1 MNALELMID
10 EHKYI
15 KRMLLVVRKACYK
28 IVEGEEV
35 NYDDFYSIIDF
46 IRNFADKHHHGKE
59 EQLLFNRMVDEIGL
73 TAEKL
78 VKHGMLVE
86 HDLGRL
92 YISELST
99 ALEDLKS
106 GNNEAKIDIIGS
118 AISYTNLLTRHIDK
132 EDAVVYKFAEKQL
145 SAETL
150 TEVNDQCR
158 IFEDENS
165 TDRDKYIN
173 LLVTLETKYL

>member
-28 IVEGEEV
+28 IVNGEEV
-35 NYDDFYSIIDF
+35 NYDDFYSIVDF

-59 EQLLFNRMVDEIGL
+59 EQFLFNKMIDEIGV

-92 YISELST
+92 YMSELCT
-99 ALEDLKS
+99 ALEDLKA
-106 GNNEAKIDIIGS
+106 GKDEAKIDIIGS
-118 AISYTNLLTRHIDK
+118 AMSYANLLTRHIDK
-132 EDAVVYKFAEKQL
+132 EDGVVYKFAEKQL
-145 SAETL
+145 SSETL
-150 TEVNDQCR
+150 DDLNANCKA
-158 IFEDENS
+158 FEDDNS
-165 TDRDKYIN
+165 EDREKYIKV
-173 LLVTLETKYL
+173 LETLETKYQ